1 MDIENVI
8 AGLDQLFE
16 TNQGEKVEDY
26 LSGYLEQALKE
37 GDAGSAIT
45 LINELIGF
53 YRDTSQYGKA
63 TAYCEKLPSFM
74 ERAGLSGTVHYGTSC
89 LNIANAYRAAG
100 RLEDSMKY
108 YHIVFDI
115 YEQVLEP
122 GDFRYAS
129 LHNNLSLLY
138 QEMGEFDKA
147 CGELEQALS
156 IVLHYPGAII
166 EQGVTYTNLA
176 ASYNRAGQKEKAK
189 EMVEK
194 GLAIFED
201 GHQDDFHYSA
211 ALSVAGDV
219 WFAYG
224 EYEKAADRYEQAM
237 LVLRRHVGV
246 THAYFRIVSNL
257 QTCYEALGKP
267 EALKGLVLCRTYY
280 EQFGKKVFEKL
291 QEELKGEEAGNDAT
305 FTIAKAGEG
314 SDCFG
319 LDDILSKDH
328 DFGPGF
334 ALFVTRQQYE
344 QYGERLQ
351 EAYDGL
357 PSVFRGFDRPV
368 ERTDMPRNGVII
380 IEDFFGRILNLEEEE
395 VAYLLE
401 NAALTENAWLKV
413 KDWQLKT
420 VTNGEIFA
428 GENGVFGRIY
438 TALKKGYPQKLWRR
452 KVAQCLGEICQDGQY
467 NYKRLMQRGDSPG
480 AAVLLHSFEEHVLE
494 FLYLI
499 NREYAPHKKWML
511 KGAELLSEGQDILG
525 KLKELLCK
533 SPDPA
538 AYQQRDCIEWVG
550 TVNRGDQVLSAI
562 EEIAA
567 LISAL
572 LLEKGLT
579 KSRETYLE
587 AHIPYLLVET
597 LD

>member
-1 MDIENVI
+1 
-8 AGLDQLFE
+8 
-16 TNQGEKVEDY
+16 
-26 LSGYLEQALKE
+26 
-37 GDAGSAIT
+37 
-45 LINELIGF
+45 
-53 YRDTSQYGKA
+53 
-63 TAYCEKLPSFM
+63 M

-156 IVLHYPGAII
+156 IVLHYPEAII

-176 ASYNRAGQKEKAK
+176 SSYNRAGEKDKAK

-211 ALSVAGDV
+211 ALSVAG
-219 WFAYG
+219 
-224 EYEKAADRYEQAM
+224 
-237 LVLRRHVGV
+237 
-246 THAYFRIVSNL
+246 
-257 QTCYEALGKP
+257 ALGKP
-267 EALKGLVLCRTYY
+267 EALKGLVLCRAYY

-291 QEELKGEEAGNDAT
+291 QEELKGEETGNDAA
-305 FTIAKAGEG
+305 FTIAKVGEG

-334 ALFVTRQQYE
+334 ALFVTRQQYG

-357 PSVFRGFDRPV
+357 PPAFRGFDKPV

-413 KDWQLKT
+413 RDWQLKT

-428 GENGVFGRIY
+428 GANGVFGRIY
-438 TALKKGYPQKLWRR
+438 AALKKGYPQKLWRR

-511 KGAELLSEGQDILG
+511 KGAEMLSEGQDILG

-538 AYQQRDCIEWVG
+538 VYQQRDCIEWVG
-550 TVNRGDQVLSAI
+550 TVNREDQVLAAI

-567 LISAL
+567 LISGL